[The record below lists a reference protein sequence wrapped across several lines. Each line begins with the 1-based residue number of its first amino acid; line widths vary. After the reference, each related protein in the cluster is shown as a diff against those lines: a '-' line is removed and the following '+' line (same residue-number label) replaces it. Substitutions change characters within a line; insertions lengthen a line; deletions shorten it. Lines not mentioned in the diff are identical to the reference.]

1 LRKDNAMATAAHVGT
16 FNIGGDMPV
25 RRIGFGAMQLTGPG
39 VWGPPQHPANARAVL
54 RRVVELGINFID
66 TADVYGPGDNERLI
80 HEALHPY
87 PHGFVIGTKG
97 GLIRRGPAT
106 PENPGIAM
114 NGTEAHIRRAIEGS
128 LRDLGAARI
137 DLYQLHRIDPAI
149 PIEQTMRVF
158 RALRDEGKIRHIGL
172 SEVGIEEIE
181 RARSVV
187 EIATVQ
193 NVYNL
198 AYRRH
203 DDVLAYCERN
213 AIGFIPFWPLHID
226 PVARSE
232 PLVRIAAQIGATP
245 TQVALG
251 WLLKRSPVTIPIPGT
266 SSIAH
271 LEENVAACGIA
282 LSESDMDALERLVTA
297 ARPSPATP
305 TRSHKTVMAVPTG
318 FNASR
323 IASS

>member
-1 LRKDNAMATAAHVGT
+1 MATAAHAGT
-16 FNIGGDMPV
+16 FNVGGDMPV
-25 RRIGFGAMQLTGPG
+25 HRMGFGAMQLTGLG
-39 VWGPPQHPANARAVL
+39 VWGPPQDPANARAVL
-54 RRVVELGINFID
+54 RRAAEFGVNFID

-80 HEALHPY
+80 RGALQPY
-87 PHGFVIGTKG
+87 PKGLLIGTKG
-97 GLIRRGPAT
+97 GLVRSGPAT
-106 PENPGIAM
+106 PENPGLTM
-114 NGTEAHIRRAIEGS
+114 NGTEAHIRQAVEGS
-128 LRDLGAARI
+128 LRDLGVSRI
-137 DLYQLHRIDPAI
+137 DLYQLHRIDPAT

-226 PVARSE
+226 AVARSE
-232 PLVRIAAQIGATP
+232 PLARIAAQAGATP

-251 WLLKRSPVTIPIPGT
+251 WLLKRSSATILIPGT

-282 LSESDMDALERLVTA
+282 LSESDMDTLERLATVPDDLRQH
-297 ARPSPATP
+297 RPISQ
-305 TRSHKTVMAVPTG
+305 TG
-318 FNASR
+318 
-323 IASS
+323 